1 MRTIGSVGIVG
12 HVREGRGDRL
22 RLGIGGKDHKHP

>member
-12 HVREGRGDRL
+12 HVREGRGDRF
-22 RLGIGGKDHKHP
+22 RVRDWWKGP